1 MANEENLTKVQ
12 LKDAATDTELAPK
25 SLADSIYFRDGE
37 TLQFKYDNGKLSGGD
52 IFRGLTAVSPTIE
65 VAENNDAVYRLKIT
79 DINGVIVTPNLKG
92 PEGERGPISDGEGN
106 IIKAVNTYEQHFVAG
121 NFSEISENSY
131 ILRINRVQH
140 ELGFNATVKDVLR
153 YLNDSEIVSVSFGYK
168 RLVNGDILLYSNE
181 PFAGII
187 YLEAIPDEE

>member
-1 MANEENLTKVQ
+1 MANENLTKVQ
-12 LKDAATDTELAPK
+12 LKDAATNTDLAPK
-25 SLADSIYFRDGE
+25 SLAETIYFRDGE
-37 TLQFKYDNGKLSGGD
+37 SLQFKYDNGKLSGSD
-52 IFRGLTAVSPTIE
+52 IFQGITAVSPTIE
-65 VAENNDAVYRLKIT
+65 VVENDDAIYRLKIT
-79 DINGVIVTPNLKG
+79 DINGSIITPNLIGPKG
-92 PEGERGPISDGEGN
+92 ETGPISDGEGN
-106 IIKAVNTYEQHFVAG
+106 IIKAVNTCEQHFVAG
-121 NFSEISENSY
+121 DFSEISENSY

>member
-1 MANEENLTKVQ
+1 MANELTKTQ
-12 LKDAATDTELAPK
+12 LIDAATQTNLAPK
-25 SLADSIYFRDGE
+25 SLAESIYFRDGE
-37 TLQFKYDNGKLSGGD
+37 TLQFKYDNGKLSGSD
-52 IFRGLTAVSPTIE
+52 IFQGIIAVSPTVE
-65 VAENNDAVYRLKIT
+65 VVENDDAIYRLKIT
-79 DINGVIVTPNLKG
+79 DINGSIITPNLIGPKG
-92 PEGERGPISDGEGN
+92 ETGPISDGEGN

-121 NFSEISENSY
+121 DFSEISENSY

>member
-1 MANEENLTKVQ
+1 MANELTKTQ
-12 LKDAATDTELAPK
+12 LIDAVTQTNLAPK
-25 SLADSIYFRDGE
+25 SLAESIYFRDGE
-37 TLQFKYDNGKLSGGD
+37 TLQFKYDNGKLSGSD
-52 IFRGLTAVSPTIE
+52 IFQGITAVSPTVE
-65 VAENNDAVYRLKIT
+65 VVENDDAIYRLKIT
-79 DINGVIVTPNLKG
+79 DINGSIITPNLIGPKG
-92 PEGERGPISDGEGN
+92 ETGPDGEGN
-106 IIKAVNTYEQHFVAG
+106 IITYEQHFVAG
-121 NFSEISENSY
+121 DFSEISENSY